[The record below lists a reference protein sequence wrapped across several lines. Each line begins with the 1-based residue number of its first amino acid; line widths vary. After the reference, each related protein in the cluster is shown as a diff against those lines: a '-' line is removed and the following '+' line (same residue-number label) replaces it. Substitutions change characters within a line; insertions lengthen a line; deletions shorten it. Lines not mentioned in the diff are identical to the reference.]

1 MHFDQLKRRE
11 FITLLGGAAVAWPF
25 AARAQQR
32 TGKIPRVGFLL
43 NVQSELV
50 VALFEGLRDAG
61 YIDGQSM
68 VVETRFSG
76 TMLDRISDFANELV
90 ALNCDV
96 IFAAGPYAIQALMG
110 ATNTTPIPIVAIDL
124 ESDPIANGWA
134 SSIGRPGGNLT
145 GFFLDLPEL
154 GGKQIELLKEAV
166 PTLST
171 VALLWDVTVGLTQ
184 FRVTEAAAR
193 TAGVAP
199 LSLPIQRL
207 EDFKEAFNR
216 AAREQAHAVV
226 VLSSPLI
233 FGRRS
238 QIADLALST
247 HLPTISLFTLFPRS
261 GGLMAYGPNF
271 PEMWKRAATYVDRIL
286 KGAKAGDMP
295 IERPSRFELV
305 INLKTAKALGLE
317 LPWFLQQRADE
328 VIE

>member
-1 MHFDQLKRRE
+1 MKRRE
-11 FITLLGGAAVAWPF
+11 FITLLGAAGAAWPL

-32 TGKIPRVGFLL
+32 TGKIPTVGFLL

-61 YIDGQSM
+61 YIDGQNM
-68 VVETRFSG
+68 VVETRLSG
-76 TMLDRISDFANELV
+76 AMLDRISDLANELV

-96 IFAAGPYAIQALMG
+96 NFAAGPYAIQALMR
-110 ATNTTPIPIVAIDL
+110 ATSTIPIVAIDL
-124 ESDPIANGWA
+124 ESDPIANGWV
-134 SSIGRPGGNLT
+134 SNIGRPGGNLT

-166 PTLST
+166 PTLSR
-171 VALLWDVTVGLTQ
+171 VALLWDSTVGLTQ

-193 TAGVAP
+193 TAGVSP

-207 EDFKEAFNR
+207 EDFKDAFNH

-226 VLSSPLI
+226 ALSSPLI
-233 FGRRS
+233 FGQRL
-238 QIADLALST
+238 QIADLALKT
-247 HLPTISLFTLFPRS
+247 RLPTISLFTLFPRS

-286 KGAKAGDMP
+286 KGAKAGELP

-305 INLKTAKALGLE
+305 INIKTAKTLGLDIPPM
-317 LPWFLQQRADE
+317 LLARADE

>member
-1 MHFDQLKRRE
+1 MMRRE
-11 FITLLGGAAVAWPF
+11 FITLLGSAATWPL

-61 YIDGQSM
+61 YIDGQNM

-76 TMLDRISDFANELV
+76 TMLDRIADIANDMA
-90 ALNCDV
+90 ALNCDA
-96 IFAAGPYAIQALMG
+96 IFAAGPYAIQALMR
-110 ATNTTPIPIVAIDL
+110 ATSAIPIVAIDL

-134 SSIGRPGGNLT
+134 SSLGRPGGNLT

-166 PTLST
+166 PTLSRM
-171 VALLWDVTVGLTQ
+171 AFLWDVTVGFTQ
-184 FRVTEAAAR
+184 FCVTEAAAR

-207 EDFKEAFNR
+207 EDFKDAFDH

-233 FGRRS
+233 FGQRL
-238 QIADLALST
+238 QIADLALKT
-247 HLPTISLFTLFPRS
+247 RLPTISLFTLFPRS

-271 PEMWKRAATYVDRIL
+271 PEMCKRAATYVDRIL
-286 KGAKAGDMP
+286 KGAKAGELP

-317 LPWFLQQRADE
+317 IPPTLLARADE

>member
-1 MHFDQLKRRE
+1 VRRRH
-11 FITLLGGAAVAWPF
+11 FITVLGGAAAAWPL

-50 VALFEGLRDAG
+50 VALFEGLREAG
-61 YIDGQSM
+61 YSDGQNM

-76 TMLDRISDFANELV
+76 TMLDRINDLAKELV
-90 ALNCDV
+90 ALNCDA
-96 IFAAGPYAIQALMG
+96 IFAAGPYAIQALMR
-110 ATNTTPIPIVAIDL
+110 TTSTIPIVAIDL

-145 GFFLDLPEL
+145 GLFLDLPEL

-166 PTLST
+166 PTLSRT
-171 VALLWDVTVGLTQ
+171 ALLWDVTVGLTQ

-199 LSLPIQRL
+199 LSVPIQRL
-207 EDFKEAFNR
+207 EDFQDAFNH
-216 AAREQAHAVV
+216 AAREQADAVV

-233 FGRRS
+233 FAQRL
-238 QIADLALST
+238 QIADLALKT
-247 HLPTISLFTLFPRS
+247 RLPTISLFTLFPRS

-271 PEMWKRAATYVDRIL
+271 PEMWKRTATYVDRIL
-286 KGAKAGDMP
+286 KGAKAGDLP
-295 IERPSRFELV
+295 IERPSRFELI
-305 INLKTAKALGLE
+305 INLQTARALGLN

>member
-1 MHFDQLKRRE
+1 MLDRRRRQ
-11 FITLLGGAAVAWPF
+11 FITLLGGAAAAWPRT
-25 AARAQQR
+25 ARAQQR

-50 VALFEGLRDAG
+50 VALFEGLREAG
-61 YIDGQSM
+61 YVDGQNM
-68 VVETRFSG
+68 FVETRFSG
-76 TMLDRISDFANELV
+76 NMLDRITDLANELV

-96 IFAAGPYAIQALMG
+96 IFAAGPYAIQALVK
-110 ATNTTPIPIVAIDL
+110 ATSTTPIVAIDL

-166 PTLST
+166 PALST
-171 VALLWDVTVGLTQ
+171 VALLWDVTVGLTH

-193 TAGVAP
+193 TAGIAP
-199 LSLPIQRL
+199 LSLPIQRV
-207 EDFKEAFNR
+207 EDLKEAFNR

-233 FGRRS
+233 FGQRL

-247 HLPTISLFTLFPRS
+247 RLPTISLFTLFPRS

-305 INLKTAKALGLE
+305 INLTTAKALGLD